1 MAGKTLYSL
10 AALCFSFYLFSC
22 APKAEDQTTSPVTYS
37 YNAPVVKIFSP
48 EVEDTVHL
56 MLVADTHLW
65 MSDDREEPF
74 RTHSKRMAGAYH
86 ATRHFQTLEATN
98 PEKSFL
104 HVLGMAKEKKVDAIA
119 LLGDIVSYPSEY
131 AVEWAKGKLDS
142 IGIPYYYTAGNHD
155 WHYEG
160 MEGSSIE
167 LRDTWAKKRLMPL
180 LGPHNPLMYSV
191 DVKWVKLLFIDDS
204 VYEILPEQLDFFR
217 QEDSQGK
224 PMLLMMHIPVYAP
237 GREVGFGVGHPDW
250 NAAHDTS
257 FELERRNRWAAEG
270 HKPET
275 FAFYD
280 AVVSSSNL
288 MATFTGHVHRNGVDV
303 IQGKPFFT
311 IKENASGGY
320 CEVWIIPAPK
330 KQE

>member
-1 MAGKTLYSL
+1 MIGKTLKLLAFACTSFAMLACTPDAGKTSV
-10 AALCFSFYLFSC
+10 
-22 APKAEDQTTSPVTYS
+22 PQVTYS

-48 EVEDTVHL
+48 EVKDTVHL
-56 MLVADTHLW
+56 MVVSDTHLW
-65 MSDDREEPF
+65 LSDDREEPF
-74 RTHSKRMAGAYH
+74 RPYSKRMSEAYH
-86 ATRHFQTLEATN
+86 VTRHYQTLEPTN
-98 PEKSFL
+98 PEESFVR
-104 HVLGMAKEKKVDAIA
+104 VLGLAREKKVDAIA

-160 MEGSSIE
+160 MEGTSVE
-167 LRDTWAKKRLMPL
+167 LRDEWVRKRLMPL
-180 LGPHNPLMYSV
+180 VGQRNPFMYSV
-191 DVKWVKLLFIDDS
+191 DVKGVKLLFIDDS
-204 VYEILPEQLDFFR
+204 VYEILPEQLDFFCR
-217 QEDSQGK
+217 EEREGK

-257 FELERRNRWAAEG
+257 YQLERRRQWLAEG
-270 HKPET
+270 HRPET

-280 AVVSSSNL
+280 AVTSSSNL

-303 IQGKPFFT
+303 IGGKPFFT
-311 IKENASGGY
+311 VKENASGGY
-320 CEVWIIPAPK
+320 YEVWIIPAPK
-330 KQE
+330 EQE